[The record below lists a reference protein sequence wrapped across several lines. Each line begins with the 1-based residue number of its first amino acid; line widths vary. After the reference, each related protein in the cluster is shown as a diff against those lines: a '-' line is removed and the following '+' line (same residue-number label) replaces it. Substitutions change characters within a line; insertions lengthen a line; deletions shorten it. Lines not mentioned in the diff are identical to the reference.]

1 MASRKTKA
9 TWSSVKANL
18 AELDRE
24 GLILLVR
31 DLYAD
36 SKENQNFLHAR
47 FGLGEDILKPYKAS
61 ISKWV
66 CPDVIYAQDIS
77 VSKAKK
83 AISDYQKALGLPEGI
98 AELTVYY
105 CEACSDFL
113 CDCGMED
120 EDYFSAL
127 VLMFEQ
133 ALLAIRNLESNQ
145 KNAFLKRIERVLAEG
160 QNWGWGIGDDMK
172 ALMAEHGFG
181 RE

>member
-9 TWSSVKANL
+9 TWSSVKAKL
-18 AELDRE
+18 TELDRE
-24 GLILLVR
+24 GFVLLVR

-36 SKENQNFLHAR
+36 SKENQNFLHTR

-66 CPDVIYAQDIS
+66 CPDVINSQDIS
-77 VSKAKK
+77 VSKAEK

-120 EDYFSAL
+120 DDYFSAL

-145 KNAFLKRIERVLAEG
+145 KNAFINRLERVQAKG
-160 QNWGWGIGDDMK
+160 QNWGWGVGDEMN
-172 ALMAEHGFG
+172 ALMAEHSIGK
-181 RE
+181 E